1 MIVLMSC
8 NDKPG
13 IVSILSNIVFQNKG
27 NILDL
32 QQHVEIEENRYF
44 MRLSIDNSTLSN
56 ENKKNIKEKIYNAFI
71 DFDSKISFFD
81 ESKPISIGVFVTKE
95 SLPLYDILIKHS
107 LGELNCNIPIII
119 SNHEHLRFIADNF
132 NIPFAYLSITKD
144 QKFEQEKKII
154 KILNDNK
161 VDLVVLARYMQ
172 ILSPNFVNNFTAIN
186 IHHSFLP
193 AFKGKNPYKQAW
205 DKGVK
210 IIGATAH
217 YVTEELDEGPIIS
230 QDVVP
235 VNHNFSVKKLIEVG
249 QNIERRVLTSALKSH
264 LEHKIIIYKGRTI
277 VFY

>member
-8 NDKPG
+8 NDRPG
-13 IVSILSNIVFQNKG
+13 IVSILSDIVFRNKG

-44 MRLSIDNSTLSN
+44 MRLSIDNSTLTNDSK
-56 ENKKNIKEKIYNAFI
+56 NKIKEEINNSFI
-71 DFDSKISFFD
+71 DFDAKISFFD
-81 ESKPISIGVFVTKE
+81 EITPISIGVFVTKE
-95 SLPLYDILIKHS
+95 SLPLYDILIKHNS
-107 LGELNCNIPIII
+107 GELNCNIPIII
-119 SNHEHLRFIADNF
+119 SNHEDLKYIADNF
-132 NIPFAYLSITKD
+132 NIPFAYFSID
-144 QKFEQEKKII
+144 ADSKFDQEKKII
-154 KILNDNK
+154 KILKDYK

-172 ILSPNFVNNFTAIN
+172 ILTSNFVKNFTSIN

-230 QDVVP
+230 QDVFP

>member
-8 NDKPG
+8 NDKAG
-13 IVSILSNIVFQNKG
+13 IVSILSDIVFGNKG

-44 MRLSIDNSTLSN
+44 MRLSIDNSTLTNDSK
-56 ENKKNIKEKIYNAFI
+56 NKIKEEIKNSFI
-71 DFDSKISFFD
+71 DFDAKISFFD
-81 ESKPISIGVFVTKE
+81 AINPISIGVFVTKE

-107 LGELNCNIPIII
+107 SGELNCNIPIII
-119 SNHEHLRFIADNF
+119 SNHKDLKYIADNF
-132 NIPFAYLSITKD
+132 NIPFAYFSID
-144 QKFEQEKKII
+144 AGSKFDQEKKII
-154 KILNDNK
+154 KILKDNK

-172 ILSPNFVNNFTAIN
+172 ILTSNFVKNFTSIN

-230 QDVVP
+230 QDVFP
-235 VNHNFSVKKLIEVG
+235 VNHNFSVKKLIEIG

>member
-8 NDKPG
+8 NDRPG
-13 IVSILSNIVFQNKG
+13 IVSILSDIVFRNKG

-44 MRLSIDNSTLSN
+44 MRLSIDNSTLTNDSK
-56 ENKKNIKEKIYNAFI
+56 NKIKEEINNSFI
-71 DFDSKISFFD
+71 DFDAKISFFD
-81 ESKPISIGVFVTKE
+81 EKNPISIGVFVTKE
-95 SLPLYDILIKHS
+95 SLPLYDILIKHNS
-107 LGELNCNIPIII
+107 GELNCNIPIII
-119 SNHEHLRFIADNF
+119 SNHEDLKYIADNF
-132 NIPFAYLSITKD
+132 NIPFAYFAIDADS
-144 QKFEQEKKII
+144 KFDQEKKII
-154 KILNDNK
+154 KILKDYK

-172 ILSPNFVNNFTAIN
+172 ILTSNFVKNFTSIN

-230 QDVVP
+230 QDVFP

>member
-1 MIVLMSC
+1 MSC
-8 NDKPG
+8 NDRPG
-13 IVSILSNIVFQNKG
+13 IVSILSDIVFRNKG

-44 MRLSIDNSTLSN
+44 MRLSIDNSTLTNDSK
-56 ENKKNIKEKIYNAFI
+56 NKIKEEINNSFI
-71 DFDSKISFFD
+71 DFDAKISFFD
-81 ESKPISIGVFVTKE
+81 EITPISIGVFVTKE
-95 SLPLYDILIKHS
+95 SLPLYDILIKHNS
-107 LGELNCNIPIII
+107 GELNCNIPIII
-119 SNHEHLRFIADNF
+119 SNHEDLKYIADNF
-132 NIPFAYLSITKD
+132 NIPFAHFSID
-144 QKFEQEKKII
+144 ADSKFDQEKKII
-154 KILNDNK
+154 KILKDYK

-172 ILSPNFVNNFTAIN
+172 ILTSNFVKNFTSIN

-230 QDVVP
+230 QDVFP

>member
-8 NDKPG
+8 NDRAG
-13 IVSILSNIVFQNKG
+13 IVSILSDIVFRNKG

-44 MRLSIDNSTLSN
+44 MRLSIDNSTLTNDSK
-56 ENKKNIKEKIYNAFI
+56 NKIKEEINNSFI
-71 DFDSKISFFD
+71 DFDAKISFFD
-81 ESKPISIGVFVTKE
+81 EITPISIGVFVTKE
-95 SLPLYDILIKHS
+95 SLPLYDILIKHNS
-107 LGELNCNIPIII
+107 GELNCNIPIII
-119 SNHEHLRFIADNF
+119 SNHEDLKYIADNF
-132 NIPFAYLSITKD
+132 NIPFAYFSID
-144 QKFEQEKKII
+144 ADSKFDQEKKII
-154 KILNDNK
+154 KILKDYK

-172 ILSPNFVNNFTAIN
+172 ILTSNFVKNFTSIN

-230 QDVVP
+230 QDVFP

>member
-32 QQHVEIEENRYF
+32 QQHVEVEENRYF
-44 MRLSIDNSTLSN
+44 MRLSIDNSTLSK
-56 ENKKNIKEKIYNAFI
+56 ENKNNIKEQIYNAFV

-107 LGELNCNIPIII
+107 SGELNCNIPIII
-119 SNHEHLRFIADNF
+119 SNHKDLQYIADNF
-132 NIPFAYLSITKD
+132 NIPFAYLPIKKD
-144 QKFEQEKKII
+144 LKSEQEKKIF
-154 KILNDNK
+154 KILYEKK
-161 VDLVVLARYMQ
+161 VNLIVLARYMQ
-172 ILSPNFVNNFTAIN
+172 ILSPKFVNNFTAIN

-205 DKGVK
+205 DRGVK

-235 VNHNFSVKKLIEVG
+235 VNHNFSVKKLIEIG

-264 LEHKIIIYKGRTI
+264 LEHKIIKYKGRII

>member
-8 NDKPG
+8 NDRPG
-13 IVSILSNIVFQNKG
+13 IVSILSDIVFRNKG

-44 MRLSIDNSTLSN
+44 MRLSIDNSTLTNDSK
-56 ENKKNIKEKIYNAFI
+56 NKIKEEINNSFI
-71 DFDSKISFFD
+71 DFDAKISFFD
-81 ESKPISIGVFVTKE
+81 EITPISIGVFVTKE
-95 SLPLYDILIKHS
+95 SLPLYDILIKHNS
-107 LGELNCNIPIII
+107 GELNCNIPIII
-119 SNHEHLRFIADNF
+119 SNHEDLKYIADNF
-132 NIPFAYLSITKD
+132 NIPFAHFSID
-144 QKFEQEKKII
+144 ADSKFDQEKKII
-154 KILNDNK
+154 KILKDYK

-172 ILSPNFVNNFTAIN
+172 ILTSNFVKNFTSIN

-230 QDVVP
+230 QDVFP

>member
-56 ENKKNIKEKIYNAFI
+56 ENKKNIKEQIYNAFV

-107 LGELNCNIPIII
+107 LGELNCNIPIIAKPPSSS
-119 SNHEHLRFIADNF
+119 SNSPLKKSRSRWRAIDMVDIKPNVGKITEIDQIYIVLIAFITDRAS
-132 NIPFAYLSITKD
+132 PHG
-144 QKFEQEKKII
+144 II
-154 KILNDNK
+154 
-161 VDLVVLARYMQ
+161 
-172 ILSPNFVNNFTAIN
+172 
-186 IHHSFLP
+186 
-193 AFKGKNPYKQAW
+193 
-205 DKGVK
+205 
-210 IIGATAH
+210 
-217 YVTEELDEGPIIS
+217 
-230 QDVVP
+230 
-235 VNHNFSVKKLIEVG
+235 
-249 QNIERRVLTSALKSH
+249 
-264 LEHKIIIYKGRTI
+264 
-277 VFY
+277 

>member
-32 QQHVEIEENRYF
+32 QQHVEVEENRYF
-44 MRLSIDNSTLSN
+44 MRLSIDNSTLSK
-56 ENKKNIKEKIYNAFI
+56 ENKNNIKEQIYNAFV

-107 LGELNCNIPIII
+107 SGELNCNIPIII
-119 SNHEHLRFIADNF
+119 SNHKDLQYIADNF
-132 NIPFAYLSITKD
+132 NIPFAYLPIKKD
-144 QKFEQEKKII
+144 LKSEQEKKIF
-154 KILNDNK
+154 KILYEKK
-161 VDLVVLARYMQ
+161 VNLIVLARYMQ
-172 ILSPNFVNNFTAIN
+172 ILSPKFVNNFTAIN

-205 DKGVK
+205 DRGVK

-235 VNHNFSVKKLIEVG
+235 VNHNFSVKKLIEIG

-264 LEHKIIIYKGRTI
+264 LEHKIIKYKGRTI

>member
-8 NDKPG
+8 NDRPG
-13 IVSILSNIVFQNKG
+13 IVSILSDIVFRNKG

-44 MRLSIDNSTLSN
+44 MRLSIDNSTLTNDSK
-56 ENKKNIKEKIYNAFI
+56 NKIKEEINNSFI
-71 DFDSKISFFD
+71 DFDAKISFFD
-81 ESKPISIGVFVTKE
+81 EKNPISIGVFVTKE
-95 SLPLYDILIKHS
+95 SLPLYDILIKHNS
-107 LGELNCNIPIII
+107 GELNCNIPIII
-119 SNHEHLRFIADNF
+119 SNHEDLKYIADNF
-132 NIPFAYLSITKD
+132 NIPFAYFSID
-144 QKFEQEKKII
+144 ADSKFDQEKKII
-154 KILNDNK
+154 KILKDYK

-172 ILSPNFVNNFTAIN
+172 ILTSNFVKNFTSIN

-230 QDVVP
+230 QDVFP

>member
-8 NDKPG
+8 NDRPG
-13 IVSILSNIVFQNKG
+13 IVSILSDIVFRNKG

-44 MRLSIDNSTLSN
+44 MRLSIDNSTLTNDSK
-56 ENKKNIKEKIYNAFI
+56 NKIKEEINNSFI
-71 DFDSKISFFD
+71 DFDAKISFFD
-81 ESKPISIGVFVTKE
+81 EITPISIGVFVTKE
-95 SLPLYDILIKHS
+95 SLPLYDILIKHNS
-107 LGELNCNIPIII
+107 GELNCNIPIII
-119 SNHEHLRFIADNF
+119 SNHEDLKYIADNF
-132 NIPFAYLSITKD
+132 NIPFAYFSID
-144 QKFEQEKKII
+144 ADSKFDQEKKII
-154 KILNDNK
+154 KILKDYK

-172 ILSPNFVNNFTAIN
+172 ILTSNFVKNFTSIN

-205 DKGVK
+205 NKGVK

-230 QDVVP
+230 QDVFP

>member
-1 MIVLMSC
+1 MSC
-8 NDKPG
+8 NDRPG
-13 IVSILSNIVFQNKG
+13 IVSILSDIVFRNKG

-44 MRLSIDNSTLSN
+44 MRLSIDNSTLTNDSK
-56 ENKKNIKEKIYNAFI
+56 NKIKEEINNSFI
-71 DFDSKISFFD
+71 DFDAKISFFD
-81 ESKPISIGVFVTKE
+81 EITPISIGVFVTKE
-95 SLPLYDILIKHS
+95 SLPLYDILIKHNS
-107 LGELNCNIPIII
+107 GELNCNIPIII
-119 SNHEHLRFIADNF
+119 SNHEDLKYIADNF
-132 NIPFAYLSITKD
+132 NIPFAYFSID
-144 QKFEQEKKII
+144 ADSKFDQEKKII
-154 KILNDNK
+154 KILKDYK

-172 ILSPNFVNNFTAIN
+172 ILTSNFVKNFTSIN

-230 QDVVP
+230 QDVFP

>member
-1 MIVLMSC
+1 
-8 NDKPG
+8 
-13 IVSILSNIVFQNKG
+13 
-27 NILDL
+27 
-32 QQHVEIEENRYF
+32 
-44 MRLSIDNSTLSN
+44 MRLSIDNSTLTNDSK
-56 ENKKNIKEKIYNAFI
+56 NKIKEEINNSFI
-71 DFDSKISFFD
+71 DFDAKISFFD
-81 ESKPISIGVFVTKE
+81 EITPISIGVFVTKE
-95 SLPLYDILIKHS
+95 SLPLYDILIKHNS
-107 LGELNCNIPIII
+107 GELNCNIPIII
-119 SNHEHLRFIADNF
+119 SNHEDLKYIADNF
-132 NIPFAYLSITKD
+132 NIPFAYFSID
-144 QKFEQEKKII
+144 ADSKFDQEKKII
-154 KILNDNK
+154 KILKDYK

-172 ILSPNFVNNFTAIN
+172 ILTSNFVKNFTSIN

-230 QDVVP
+230 QDVFP

>member
-8 NDKPG
+8 NDRPG
-13 IVSILSNIVFQNKG
+13 IVSILSDIVFRNKG

-44 MRLSIDNSTLSN
+44 MRLSIDNSTLTNDSK
-56 ENKKNIKEKIYNAFI
+56 NKIKEEINNSFI
-71 DFDSKISFFD
+71 DFDAKISFFD
-81 ESKPISIGVFVTKE
+81 EITPISIGVFVTKE
-95 SLPLYDILIKHS
+95 SLPLYDILIKHNS
-107 LGELNCNIPIII
+107 GELNCNIPIII
-119 SNHEHLRFIADNF
+119 SNHEDLKYIADNF
-132 NIPFAYLSITKD
+132 NIPFAYFSID
-144 QKFEQEKKII
+144 ADSKFDQEKKII
-154 KILNDNK
+154 KILKDYK

-172 ILSPNFVNNFTAIN
+172 ILTYNFVKNFTSIN

-230 QDVVP
+230 QDVFP

-264 LEHKIIIYKGRTI
+264 LEHKIIIHKGRTI

>member
-1 MIVLMSC
+1 MSC
-8 NDKPG
+8 NDKVG
-13 IVSILSNIVFQNKG
+13 IVSILSNIVFNNRG

-32 QQHVEIEENRYF
+32 QQHVEIKENRYF
-44 MRLSIDNSTLSN
+44 MRLSIDNSTLSL
-56 ENKKNIKEKIYNAFI
+56 ESKNKIKIQIIEE
-71 DFDSKISFFD
+71 FDELDPKISFFD
-81 ESKPISIGVFVTKE
+81 ETIPISIAVFVTKE
-95 SLPLYDILIKHS
+95 SLPLYDILIKHNS
-107 LGELNCNIPIII
+107 GELNCKIPIII
-119 SNHEHLRFIADNF
+119 SNHEHLKFIADNF
-132 NIPFAYLSITKD
+132 NIPFACLPLKKD
-144 QKFEQEKKII
+144 KKYSQEKKII
-154 KILNDNK
+154 KILKDNNI
-161 VDLVVLARYMQ
+161 DLVVLARYMQ
-172 ILSPNFVNNFTAIN
+172 ILSSDFVKNFTAIN

-230 QDVVP
+230 QDVFP
-235 VNHNFSVKKLIEVG
+235 VNHNFSMRKLIEVG

>member
-56 ENKKNIKEKIYNAFI
+56 ENKKNIKEQIYNAFV

-107 LGELNCNIPIII
+107 SGELNCNIPIII
-119 SNHEHLRFIADNF
+119 SNHKDLQYIADNF
-132 NIPFAYLSITKD
+132 NIPFAYLPIKKD
-144 QKFEQEKKII
+144 LKSEQEKKIF
-154 KILNDNK
+154 KILYEKK
-161 VDLVVLARYMQ
+161 VNLIVLARYMQ
-172 ILSPNFVNNFTAIN
+172 ILSPKFVNNFTAIN

-205 DKGVK
+205 DRGVK

-235 VNHNFSVKKLIEVG
+235 VNHNFSVKKLIEIG

-264 LEHKIIIYKGRTI
+264 LEHKIIKYKGRTI